1 MNKNLEGN
9 ENKAMEELKKLYHRK
24 KDEQKA
30 LNKLLKEL
38 EKKTIYKNSL
48 DNK

>member
-1 MNKNLEGN
+1 MNKRLEGSEDN
-9 ENKAMEELKKLYHRK
+9 AMEELKKLYHRK

-30 LNKLLKEL
+30 LHRLLKEL
-38 EKKTIYKNSL
+38 EKKTIHKNSL